1 MCSHEWVLVASA
13 KAPIQTLLLETGSR
27 SRHQVMLVVVNERS
41 GLLLVL
47 AISDT
52 TRVIVIFVLLV
63 LALVG
68 SEAVI
73 LLAVSFPQRLQV
85 VGIIHFELCSTEG
98 AALTAGRTFAEES
111 ARQKSVTFWHLFCRL
126 FRSLRC
132 GAS

>member
-13 KAPIQTLLLETGSR
+13 KAPVQTLLLETGSR

-85 VGIIHFELCSTEG
+85 VGIIHFE
-98 AALTAGRTFAEES
+98 
-111 ARQKSVTFWHLFCRL
+111 
-126 FRSLRC
+126 
-132 GAS
+132 

>member
-27 SRHQVMLVVVNERS
+27 SRHQVMLIVVNERS

-52 TRVIVIFVLLV
+52 RVIVIFVLLV

-68 SEAVI
+68 SKAVI
-73 LLAVSFPQRLQV
+73 LLAVSFPQRLQDGSCV
-85 VGIIHFELCSTEG
+85 AQEH
-98 AALTAGRTFAEES
+98 R
-111 ARQKSVTFWHLFCRL
+111 
-126 FRSLRC
+126 LRC
-132 GAS
+132 